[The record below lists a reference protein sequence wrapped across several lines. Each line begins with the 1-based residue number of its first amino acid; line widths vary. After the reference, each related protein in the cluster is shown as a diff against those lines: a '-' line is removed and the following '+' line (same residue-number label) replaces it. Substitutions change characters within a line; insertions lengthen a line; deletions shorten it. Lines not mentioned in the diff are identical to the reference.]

1 MSDPRLTRTLTRWVA
16 HDSPDLDP
24 WLAARPAPPRLTFQ
38 QLYAQH
44 AAFCWRALRHLGVPP
59 AAIDDAVQELWVV
72 VHRRHEEFEGR
83 SELKSWLFGIA
94 INVARNQRRSQRRL
108 DTARAS
114 QREVLEPHDDPSERE
129 RQREAF
135 DRVQSYLASL
145 DEQRR
150 EIFVSCLLEGMSAAE
165 TASATGLTLHT
176 VQNRVRALRRSFKS
190 WLMQHGSPQ

>member
-1 MSDPRLTRTLTRWVA
+1 MALVRTLTGRVA
-16 HDSPDLDP
+16 HDSPDLD
-24 WLAARPAPPRLTFQ
+24 ARQVARPAPPPLTFQ

-44 AAFCWRALRHLGVPP
+44 AAFCWRALRHLGVSP

-72 VHRRHEEFEGR
+72 VHRRHGDFEGR

-94 INVARNQRRSQRRL
+94 INVARNQRRAQRRL

-114 QREVLEPHDDPSERE
+114 QSELLEPPSDPSERE

-135 DRVQSYLASL
+135 DLVQSYLATL

-150 EIFVSCLLEGMSAAE
+150 AIFVSCLLEGLSAAE
-165 TASATGLTLHT
+165 TAGATGLALDT

-190 WLMQHGSPQ
+190 WLTQRGSPQ